1 MRGCLAVGAHLVKHR
16 ATACASHLPRAF
28 AAGEPAANDVN
39 LSLQSFIMTPG
50 IMTPGIMTPGIMT
63 QGAVSG
69 AKFSETAALNR
80 DVSDD
85 RKYRWSTRFCPRSAT
100 STATCNGSVPPRRGR
115 RLT

>member
-16 ATACASHLPRAF
+16 ATACASHLARGF

-50 IMTPGIMTPGIMT
+50 IMT

-69 AKFSETAALNR
+69 ARFSEIAALNR

-100 STATCNGSVPPRRGR
+100 STVTCNGSVPPRRGR
-115 RLT
+115 LLT